1 MNIKYKIIKSKKRK
15 RTTTIQISEF
25 GKIMV
30 RTPYNQTFKTT
41 EKILINN
48 KKWILQKLETLKK
61 LNIKQKKYTN
71 GSELLY
77 RGKKILVKLENSKST
92 RTKINLAE
100 NNLIIKNGNTLKS
113 NKIKEVIT
121 KWIKKE
127 AKNIITNRVEYYT
140 NFLNLKYKKIY
151 IKNVKTIWGSCS
163 SRKNLNFNY
172 KLVMAPHNIIDYVV
186 IHEVCHLVHQNHSKS
201 FWSLVKSIDPNFKEH
216 KKWLHENGHNLT
228 L

>member
-1 MNIKYKIIKSKKRK
+1 
-15 RTTTIQISEF
+15 
-25 GKIMV
+25 
-30 RTPYNQTFKTT
+30 
-41 EKILINN
+41 
-48 KKWILQKLETLKK
+48 
-61 LNIKQKKYTN
+61 
-71 GSELLY
+71 
-77 RGKKILVKLENSKST
+77 
-92 RTKINLAE
+92 
-100 NNLIIKNGNTLKS
+100 
-113 NKIKEVIT
+113 
-121 KWIKKE
+121 
-127 AKNIITNRVEYYT
+127 